1 MQQVIFLQGPTQSG
15 KTSTLKKVARLLHS
29 RDVTVHHRAKK
40 WVECL
45 EVLSFQG
52 RKIGLTSRSDKFK
65 ELKLNLDFLLREM
78 QCDVVVAAINEKM
91 KGVKELLQEM
101 EAEGYQIE
109 FVHKYPIFQGR
120 DSRDLQEL
128 ANEKMA
134 NSILERMES
143 CLQNIS

>member
-1 MQQVIFLQGPTQSG
+1 
-15 KTSTLKKVARLLHS
+15 
-29 RDVTVHHRAKK
+29 VTVQHRAKK

-45 EVLSFQG
+45 EVLDYQG

-78 QCDVVVAAINEKM
+78 ACDLVVAAINEKM
-91 KGVKELLQEM
+91 KGVKELLLEM
-101 EAEGYQIE
+101 EAEGYQISY
-109 FVHKYPIFQGR
+109 VHKSPTFQGR

-134 NSILERMES
+134 HSILERMDAS
-143 CLQNIS
+143 LQVDS